1 MQDYPDISVEVSKE
15 TSSRP
20 RPLSPLNRCSTKSNP
35 V

>member
-15 TSSRP
+15 TSRP
-20 RPLSPLNRCSTKSNP
+20 RPLSPLNLCSTKSNP